1 MDYKEFKRKVEAGKS
16 VDLSD
21 SELSKIFPKYSKYT
35 TLKKL
40 GLPENQ
46 IESLMSDILKSS
58 NTQFQQFPNVIKKTW
73 VSPSLDDYFYNL
85 QHDLSF
91 NFDQLYETLIPISG
105 IIQIALENPSETKTI
120 LNKLTNILDG
130 DATDSPIFLR

>member
-16 VDLSD
+16 VGLSD

-58 NTQFQQFPNVIKKTW
+58 NTQLQQFPKVIKKTW

>member
-16 VDLSD
+16 VGLSD

-58 NTQFQQFPNVIKKTW
+58 NTQLQQFPNVIKKTW

-91 NFDQLYETLIPISG
+91 NFDQLYESLIPISR
-105 IIQIALENPSETKTI
+105 IIQISLENPAETRTI
-120 LNKLTNILDG
+120 LNKLVNILEG